1 MVSIMWCF
9 IFIKYI
15 MSILTTIFHLAL
27 EILVEF
33 LIVVFVY
40 ELVSYCHA
48 KFFKKSKKKF
58 SIKETFNEAWMICFV
73 IALVIVITNHVF

>member
-1 MVSIMWCF
+1 MN
-9 IFIKYI
+9 
-15 MSILTTIFHLAL
+15 ILMQTLYLAVEL
-27 EILVEF
+27 LLEF

-58 SIKETFNEAWMICFV
+58 SIKETFNEAWIICFV
-73 IALVIVITNHVF
+73 IALVIVIANYVF

>member
-1 MVSIMWCF
+1 MNILMQIFYLAVELLLEF
-9 IFIKYI
+9 I
-15 MSILTTIFHLAL
+15 
-27 EILVEF
+27 
-33 LIVVFVY
+33 IVVFVY
-40 ELVSYCHA
+40 EIVSYCHA

>member
-1 MVSIMWCF
+1 MNILMQILYLAVELLLEF
-9 IFIKYI
+9 I
-15 MSILTTIFHLAL
+15 
-27 EILVEF
+27 
-33 LIVVFVY
+33 IVVFVY

>member
-1 MVSIMWCF
+1 MNILMQILYLTVELLLEF
-9 IFIKYI
+9 I
-15 MSILTTIFHLAL
+15 
-27 EILVEF
+27 
-33 LIVVFVY
+33 IVVFVY
-40 ELVSYCHA
+40 EIVSYCHA